1 MDPLTHSFGD
11 GVPHIHGHNG
21 VGEVELPHAVR
32 KPEAE
37 SAADML
43 VRLAHQ
49 YPGELDVVAI
59 GPLTNLAVALK
70 QDPSIAE
77 LVHEV
82 IIMGGAALVPGN
94 LSAVG
99 EANIYNDPEAAQV
112 VMEAPWQV
120 IMVPLDVTLENTFEE
135 SDREA
140 LAASESALNRAL
152 ADILDLYLTSTQG
165 VRPAHVCPA
174 RPAGGGD
181 RDRPDHRHLAPNVP
195 VVVDD
200 TQAPDAARPS
210 ATCATNATA
219 PRTSRA
225 RTSAWCWR
233 PTSRSARSCWSDC
246 SNTPADPGYGT
257 SPPTAE
263 KRAFSGRAVPM
274 WALPQRNERF
284 GGFPGRRFRLFLGGG
299 PRCGRRPQRKTRI
312 SARRAHTGPALHTA
326 GSGVSGVQVVHE
338 PQVCVVAALE
348 CEELID
354 PRVGAGQVVAGVVLL
369 VGQVELR
376 LRRAPGRPGW
386 VRSAMSRLPSAET
399 S

>member
-1 MDPLTHSFGD
+1 MAPRPIYFDCDTGIDDALALVYLMASPEISLAGIGTVSGNIDAKRAAGNTLDLLALGGRTDVPVAVGAMDPLTHSFGG

-21 VGEVELPHAVR
+21 VGEVELPHADR

-152 ADILDLYLTSTQG
+152 ADILDLYFDFYVG
-165 VRPAHVCPA
+165 EY
-174 RPAGGGD
+174 D
-181 RDRPDHRHLAPNVP
+181 RRMCALHDPLAAAIATGQITATRAPNVP

-200 TQAPDAARPS
+200 TQG
-210 ATCATNATA
+210 
-219 PRTSRA
+219 
-225 RTSAWCWR
+225 
-233 PTSRSARSCWSDC
+233 
-246 SNTPADPGYGT
+246 PGRGQTICDLRY
-257 SPPTAE
+257 
-263 KRAFSGRAVPM
+263 
-274 WALPQRNERF
+274 QRN
-284 GGFPGRRFRLFLGGG
+284 G
-299 PRCGRRPQRKTRI
+299 PKDVEG
-312 SARRAHTGPALHTA
+312 AH
-326 GSGVSGVQVVHE
+326 V
-338 PQVCVVAALE
+338 
-348 CEELID
+348 
-354 PRVGAGQVVAGVVLL
+354 RVVLETNQPL
-369 VGQVELR
+369 GPVLLER
-376 LRRAPGRPGW
+376 LLDYTG
-386 VRSAMSRLPSAET
+386 
-399 S
+399 